1 MNLQC
6 QSAVIQ
12 EENKIN
18 NKDSNDFQIMQKK
31 CAHLQKLINLIIKEF
46 VYKRI
51 KDVMVEIRIIIMNAM
66 VDNKIIIYQ

>member
-12 EENKIN
+12 EENKTN
-18 NKDSNDFQIMQKK
+18 NKDSNDYQIMQKK
-31 CAHLQKLINLIIKEF
+31 CAHLQKLLNLIIKEF

-66 VDNKIIIYQ
+66 VHIKIIVH